1 MDPNVPINPCVH
13 CEYRLIQKQFIDYLK
28 VAFDWRSSDTVMTT
42 SILGNSHN
50 GGMGK
55 SLASQWGNLSI
66 MGRYFLSS
74 VSGLNP
80 ISGLTGSDIFI
91 PA

>member
-1 MDPNVPINPCVH
+1 MKCALVIELEVH
-13 CEYRLIQKQFIDYLK
+13 YCIKKDVCKFIDYLK
-28 VAFDWRSSDTVMTT
+28 VTFDWGSSNTVMTPC
-42 SILGNSHN
+42 ILGNSHN